1 MNIILTIIRK
11 SLLSVSRRSKRL
23 IIASTD
29 FFLFLTASFVSLAL
43 NQQSLL
49 VFSNSEFLRII
60 WIPLLG
66 VFIFTILGV
75 YKSIVRFI
83 EFTTISRIVVSITL
97 VFVIDLFLSPYLD
110 EAIRQLFPFIL
121 KEKVILIAR
130 WICYQLIRRIS
141 VRFVN

>member
-1 MNIILTIIRK
+1 MNMILTIIRK

-121 KEKVILIAR
+121 KEKVI
-130 WICYQLIRRIS
+130 
-141 VRFVN
+141 

>member
-66 VFIFTILGV
+66 VFIFTLFYVGLQKQNTYVPNQNNKKI
-75 YKSIVRFI
+75 I
-83 EFTTISRIVVSITL
+83 EFSGK
-97 VFVIDLFLSPYLD
+97 DLFTG
-110 EAIRQLFPFIL
+110 L
-121 KEKVILIAR
+121 KVDSNNII
-130 WICYQLIRRIS
+130 
-141 VRFVN
+141 

>member
-1 MNIILTIIRK
+1 MNMISTIIRK

-75 YKSIVRFI
+75 YKSCLLY
-83 EFTTISRIVVSITL
+83 T
-97 VFVIDLFLSPYLD
+97 SPSPRD
-110 EAIRQLFPFIL
+110 
-121 KEKVILIAR
+121 
-130 WICYQLIRRIS
+130 S
-141 VRFVN
+141 

>member
-1 MNIILTIIRK
+1 MNMISTIIRK

-83 EFTTISRIVVSITL
+83 EFTTISRIVVSTTL
-97 VFVIDLFLSPYLD
+97 VFVIDLFLSPYLE

-121 KEKVILIAR
+121 KEKVILTRESWVIGFLLSLV
-130 WICYQLIRRIS
+130 Y
-141 VRFVN
+141 